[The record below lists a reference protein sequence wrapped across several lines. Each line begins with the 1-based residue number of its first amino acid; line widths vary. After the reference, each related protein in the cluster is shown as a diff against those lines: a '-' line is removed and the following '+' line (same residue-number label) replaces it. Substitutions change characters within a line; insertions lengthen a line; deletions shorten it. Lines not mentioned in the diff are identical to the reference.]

1 MVPVTNQAEFGS
13 DDTQIQDDASLDR
26 SRELSHLPRQ
36 PPLSLP
42 AYTFERCLGEGAF
55 GSVWLAREMN
65 TGRQVAIKIYSHQRR
80 LDWSLLS
87 REVEKLAALDSS
99 RHIVGLLG
107 VGWDSDPPYYV
118 MEYLEHGSLARYLAD
133 GPLSVSDAVRIAHGV
148 LQGLVHAHGRGI
160 LHCDLKPGN
169 VLLDDDFEPRLCDF
183 GQSRLSHE
191 QDPALGTLYYMAPEQ
206 ADLEAVPDAR
216 WDVYA
221 LGALLYHLLSGAPPY
236 SASDAQSRLDTSGTL
251 TERLTR
257 YRELVTTSPRPSL
270 HRRRRGVDKRLAE
283 IVDRCLRPTPERRYP
298 NAQVVLA
305 ALQARERQRARR
317 PLIALGGI
325 APLLLLAGMFLF
337 GLQAMGN
344 AVDSAS
350 QNLTNRA
357 LKSDQLSAR
366 FLARGVERELVQWQ
380 RELLD
385 VAIDPQVRRLAGSA
399 SRTGWKDRTD
409 LTTALQ
415 VHREK
420 ANLARKAQ
428 HRFPDISWFIV
439 DHAGYQR
446 WRDPSSPETLDQL
459 WSHRDYYHGD
469 GVEHSPDALPEPLTP
484 IEAPHVSLAF
494 RSRVT
499 GKYMV
504 ALSVPIRDDSGVIV
518 AILAGTRHLGQ
529 VLSSPYELYKNP
541 ISGQA
546 ERTIAV
552 ADSRDGRLLDHPW
565 LALPQMQTNQQ
576 SLLSLDREVLRHLNV
591 PAVNEIDSVPFGR
604 FPDYHDPAASYDEE
618 YQGQWLAAFSRVGNY
633 GWFAI
638 VQEKRQRALQ
648 PVDDMQSNLVR
659 TWLWALLSSAVVI
672 TVMWLLVLRAVGGT
686 TAHPR
691 LAEPAHAGTPLS
703 TITPASGRERTGD

>member
-1 MVPVTNQAEFGS
+1 MDRGHDQSEHAVEETLV
-13 DDTQIQDDASLDR
+13 QDAASLEV

-42 AYTFERCLGEGAF
+42 TYSFERCLGEGAF
-55 GSVWLAREMN
+55 GSVWLAREVN
-65 TGRQVAIKIYSHQRR
+65 TGRRVAIKVYSHQRR
-80 LDWSLLS
+80 LDWTLLS

-118 MEYLEHGSLARYLAD
+118 MEYLEHGSLARYLAE
-133 GPLSVSDAVRIAHGV
+133 GPLSVSDAVRIARGV
-148 LQGLVHAHGRGI
+148 LQALVHAHGRGI

-221 LGALLYHLLSGAPPY
+221 LGALLYHLLAGSPPY
-236 SASDAQSRLDTSGTL
+236 STPTSVSRLDEARSL
-251 TERLTR
+251 PERLAA
-257 YRELVTTSPRPSL
+257 YRTLVANDPRPSR
-270 HRRRRGVDKRLAE
+270 HRRRAGVDKRLIE
-283 IVDRCLRPTPERRYP
+283 IVDRCLRPAPEKRYP
-298 NAQVVLA
+298 NAQVVLD
-305 ALQARERQRARR
+305 ALRSRDRQRSRR

-344 AVDSAS
+344 ALDSAR
-350 QNLTNRA
+350 QNLTDRA
-357 LKSDQLSAR
+357 LESDQLSAR
-366 FLARGVERELVQWQ
+366 FLARGVERELAQWQ

-385 VAIDPQVRRLAGSA
+385 VGNDPGIRRLAGDA
-399 SRTGWKDRTD
+399 SRSGWKDRD
-409 LTTALQ
+409 ALVTALQ
-415 VHREK
+415 SHRETAIRVRNK
-420 ANLARKAQ
+420 Q
-428 HRFPDISWFIV
+428 QRFPDISWFIV

-446 WRDPSSPETLDQL
+446 WRDPASPETLDQL

-469 GVEHSPDALPEPLTP
+469 GVEHSPDQLPELLTP
-484 IEAPHVSLAF
+484 IDSPHVSLAF
-494 RSRVT
+494 RSRAT

-529 VLSSPYELYKNP
+529 VLSSPYELYRNP
-541 ISGQA
+541 IRGQA
-546 ERTIAV
+546 GRTIAV

-565 LALPQMQTNQQ
+565 LASRQAPNSTQ
-576 SLLSLDREVLRHLNV
+576 SPLALEPELLRQLNV
-591 PAVNEIDSVPFGR
+591 PATDDLSASRSGR
-604 FPDYHDPAASYDEE
+604 FAHYRDPSALFDPAYDGE
-618 YQGQWLAAFSRVGNY
+618 WLAAFSRVGGY

-638 VQEKRQRALQ
+638 VQEQRQRALQ
-648 PVDDMQSNLVR
+648 PVDDMKANLVR
-659 TWLWALLSSAVVI
+659 TWLLALLTSAVVI
-672 TVMWLLVLRAVGGT
+672 TIMWLLVLRAVSSSPGPPMFTEGT
-686 TAHPR
+686 SRPQQPSTFTS
-691 LAEPAHAGTPLS
+691 AGDPEV
-703 TITPASGRERTGD
+703 IRD